1 MLPACSSSSNSAAA
15 RSNANATL
23 LSKAVT
29 DYYSGRLELARS
41 EFQTLV
47 EQDRNNKYAWYSL
60 GAIAQYSGDTKTA
73 ANDYE
78 KALAIDAAYEP
89 ALYNSGVLAYAARD
103 WRGAIAWLDKAV
115 AANPN
120 DASAHWDLGLALAHL
135 HTKAGGARSKKEL
148 NIAVRLNPSLVPRPG
163 GSGSSGVSGPTGAQR
178 ATGTTG

>member
-1 MLPACSSSSNSAAA
+1 MLPACSSSSKPAAA

-23 LSKAVT
+23 LSKALT

-47 EQDRNNKYAWYSL
+47 EQDPDNKYGWYSL
-60 GAIAQYSGDTKTA
+60 GAIAHYSGDTKTA

-89 ALYNSGVLAYAARD
+89 ALYNYGVLAYAARD

-135 HTKAGGARSKKEL
+135 HTKADDTRPKKAL
-148 NIAVRLNPSLVPRPG
+148 NIAIRPNP
-163 GSGSSGVSGPTGAQR
+163 T
-178 ATGTTG
+178 